1 MIAALIGRLRGVHAN
16 HKRIASGAAL
26 IGLLVIGAKLFV
38 AAREMAI
45 AWRYGIS
52 GTVDAYQ
59 LALTVTTWLPM
70 MLSAVA
76 TVVLVPRLV
85 ALRRGG
91 GDYRGFVAELNG
103 GVLLLG
109 LAVAL
114 LTWFGAGAAAALL
127 GGGLDPS
134 IVALTAG
141 MASDMAP
148 LALLVL
154 AAGYFAARLQARERF
169 AYSAAEALPAI
180 ALTLFVLAA
189 PGGFDAWPLVWGT
202 LIGYFAQLLV
212 LGRMVQTS
220 DAPLGALRFR
230 HRSREWTSLYGALFV
245 MGLGQLFIT
254 ATIPVD
260 QAFAAR
266 LGEGAVAT
274 LGYVNRI
281 VTLITG
287 FGSVVLARALL
298 PVLSGA
304 VADGSHRL
312 GRRQALQWSFIMFAV
327 ATAGALL
334 GWLLAP
340 LGVRILF
347 ERGAFDAEATATVTA
362 VLRYGLVQL
371 PPFFGG
377 IALVQWYAAA
387 NRYRAILA
395 VTAAAFAL
403 KVALNAWLAP
413 RLGVSGIVLS
423 TAAMYLL
430 TMALMAAAIGG
441 GRRAGAEP

>member
-1 MIAALIGRLRGVHAN
+1 MIAALLGLLRGVHSN
-16 HKRIASGAAL
+16 HKRIASRAVL
-26 IGLLVIGAKLFV
+26 IGALVLGGKLFV
-38 AAREMAI
+38 AAREVAI

-59 LALTVTTWLPM
+59 LALTIASWLPM
-70 MLSAVA
+70 MIGAAA
-76 TVVLVPRLV
+76 TMVLVPRLV

-91 GDYRGFVAELNG
+91 GDYRGFVSELNG
-103 GVLLLG
+103 AMLLLG

-114 LTWFGAGAAAALL
+114 FTWLGAPAAAALL

-134 IVALTAG
+134 IVALTAD
-141 MASDMAP
+141 MATTMAP
-148 LALLVL
+148 LALLVI
-154 AAGYFAARLQARERF
+154 AAGHFAARLQARERF
-169 AYSAAEALPAI
+169 AYSASEALPAI
-180 ALTLFVLAA
+180 GVILFLLAV
-189 PGGFDAWPLVWGT
+189 PGAFDAWSLVWGT
-202 LIGYFAQLLV
+202 LIGYAAQVVV
-212 LGRMVQTS
+212 LGRMVQTG
-220 DAPLGALRFR
+220 APPLGALRFR
-230 HRSREWTSLYGALFV
+230 HGSGEWATLYGALLV

-254 ATIPVD
+254 ATNPID

-304 VADGSHRL
+304 VADGSPAL
-312 GRRQALQWSFIMFAV
+312 GRRQALQWSFVMFAL

-340 LGVRILF
+340 FGVRILF
-347 ERGAFDAEATATVTA
+347 ERGAFDAEATALVTN

-387 NRYRAILA
+387 NRYRTILA
-395 VTAAAFAL
+395 VTAAALAL
-403 KVALNAWLAP
+403 KVALNAVLAP
-413 RLGVSGIVLS
+413 RLGLSGIMLS

-430 TMALMAAAIGG
+430 SMVLMVAAALA
-441 GRRAGAEP
+441 GRGRAAA